1 MVLEELKPDGIVFTG
16 GNDLSS
22 LNDNAESRLR
32 DDFERKLF
40 DVALQQNILVLP
52 FAAAHSLSASTW
64 SLARSSRGAYCH
76 RAPHR
81 IIIG

>member
-1 MVLEELKPDGIVFTG
+1 MESFLG

-40 DVALQQNILVLP
+40 DVALQQIFLVLP
-52 FAAAHSLSASTW
+52 FAAAHSLLASFMVSR
-64 SLARSSRGAYCH
+64 SLQSRGILPPSIPSYQ
-76 RAPHR
+76 HR
-81 IIIG
+81 IIHRTHAS